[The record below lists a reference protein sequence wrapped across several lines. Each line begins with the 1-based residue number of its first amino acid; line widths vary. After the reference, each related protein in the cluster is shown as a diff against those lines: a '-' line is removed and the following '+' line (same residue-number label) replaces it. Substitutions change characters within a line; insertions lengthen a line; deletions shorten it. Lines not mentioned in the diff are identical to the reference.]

1 MKIFADSGCDLP
13 KSYLDDHDVTLL
25 PLTVLLDGKE
35 YQDIVDI
42 DSKEVFQ
49 AIRAGKQP
57 KTSQVSPDRTL
68 AMWKEFAKT
77 GEDGIYIAFSSEL
90 SGTYQTAVMMRD
102 QVKEGNPGMNL
113 IIIDT
118 RCASLGCGLLV
129 EKAVEMRDAGED
141 VRTIEREIRKMAGH
155 MEHLFTVEDLDY
167 LAKGGRVSKASAFFG
182 GLLNIKPL
190 LHVESGRLVPIEK
203 HRGRKKVFR
212 RIIELMEERGDDV
225 GSQTLAISHGDDLAG
240 AEELRALIEERFHPQ
255 DIQIHMIGSVIGSHA
270 GPGTLSV
277 FFLNKR

>member
-13 KSYLDDHDVTLL
+13 KSYLDEHDVTLL

-57 KTSQVSPDRTL
+57 KTSQVSPDRVL
-68 AMWKEFAKT
+68 AMWKEFAAS

-90 SGTYQTAVMMRD
+90 SGTYQTSVMMRD

-141 VRTIEREIRKMAGH
+141 VRTIERKIRKLAGH

-212 RIIELMEERGDDV
+212 RIIELMEERGEDI
-225 GSQTLAISHGDDLAG
+225 GSQTVAISHGDDLAG
-240 AEELRALIEERFHPQ
+240 AEELRDLIDEKFHPQ

-270 GPGTLSV
+270 GPDTLSV

>member
-13 KSYLDDHDVTLL
+13 SSYFEEHDVTLL

-42 DSKEVFQ
+42 DSKKVFD
-49 AIRAGKQP
+49 AIRASKQP
-57 KTSQVSPDRTL
+57 KTSQVSPDRML
-68 AMWKEFAKT
+68 AMWKEFAET

-102 QVKEGNPGMNL
+102 QVKEGNPRMNL
-113 IIIDT
+113 IVIDS

-129 EKAVEMRDAGED
+129 EEAVRMRDAGED
-141 VRTIEREIRKMAGH
+141 VRTIERKIRKMAGH
-155 MEHLFTVEDLDY
+155 MEHLFTVEDLDH
-167 LAKGGRVSKASAFFG
+167 LAKGGRVSKAGAFIG

-190 LHVESGRLVPIEK
+190 LHVESGRLVPLEK

-212 RIIELMEERGDDV
+212 RILELMEERGDQV
-225 GSQTLAISHGDDLAG
+225 GEQVIAISHGDDLAG
-240 AEELRALIEERFHPQ
+240 AEELKELIDQKFHPK
-255 DIQIHMIGSVIGSHA
+255 DIQIHMIGSVIGSLA